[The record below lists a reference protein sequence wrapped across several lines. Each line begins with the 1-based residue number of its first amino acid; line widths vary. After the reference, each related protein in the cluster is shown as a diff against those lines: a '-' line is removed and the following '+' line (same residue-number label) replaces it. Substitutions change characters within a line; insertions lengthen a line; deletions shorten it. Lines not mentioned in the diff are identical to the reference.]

1 MIHWLV
7 LTGGASSRFGQDKAS
22 TELLGRTLVDRA
34 VDVVSA
40 VEARGSVTL
49 VGPER
54 AGGPAAAI
62 VSVMPDVDSDY
73 VGILAVDMP
82 FAKPALGAVLEAWR
96 SEGADHHIDAW
107 VPMDSTGRHQW
118 LCAVYRRSA
127 LLQSAG
133 QRPDWEGVAFH
144 ALVGQLATSVVRL
157 AASVSLLDID
167 TPEDFQRA
175 LDAAKELGA

>member
-7 LTGGASSRFGQDKAS
+7 LTGGESSRFGQDKAS

-34 VDVVSA
+34 VDA
-40 VEARGSVTL
+40 VRAVDVQGSVTL

-62 VSVMPDVDSDY
+62 VSVMPDVDSDF

-82 FAKPALGAVLEAWR
+82 FAKPALGVVLEAWCP
-96 SEGADHHIDAW
+96 EEADRGIDAW
-107 VPMDSTGRHQW
+107 VPTDSTGRRQW

-133 QRPDWEGVAFH
+133 QRPDWDGVAFH
-144 ALVGQLATSVVRL
+144 ALVGHLATSVVHFSSS
-157 AASVSLLDID
+157 ASLLDID
-167 TPEDFQRA
+167 TPEDFRRA
-175 LDAAKELGA
+175 LDVARELGA

>member
-34 VDVVSA
+34 VEVVSA
-40 VEARGSVTL
+40 VDVRGSVTL

-62 VSVMPDVDSDY
+62 VSVLPDVDSDH
-73 VGILAVDMP
+73 VGVLAVDMP
-82 FAKPALGAVLEAWR
+82 FAQPALTSVLGAWR
-96 SEGADHHIDAW
+96 REEADHQIDAW
-107 VPMDSTGRHQW
+107 VPVDSTGRRQW

-127 LLQSAG
+127 LAQSAG
-133 QRPDWEGVAFH
+133 ERHDWDGVAFH
-144 ALVGQLATSVVRL
+144 ALVGNLATSVVHFSS
-157 AASVSLLDID
+157 SVSLLDID

-175 LDAAKELGA
+175 LDVAKDLQA